1 MNRSKVTDTQFDT
14 EDRIFESQLTRSV
27 QKMNIQLGKTSIVIV
42 CGATAVLAIVY
53 WVKQRKTKQ
62 TKPEVKSSVNG
73 ELICEPIET
82 TSDDRVESVPAKTIK
97 NDTLQ
102 QILPKEWRKIGH
114 VNELFIY
121 PLKSGRGK
129 YLKESVFT
137 DYGISVNIDNRYFSL
152 RDRMFLVYNEE
163 TGEFRTS
170 RNYPTL
176 ILVTLSAVD
185 TDNVKLEAVGMP
197 SVMFKVPE
205 STVKSVSTP
214 APCLLWWGGTLECL
228 DCGSEVAKWISKFLT
243 GTNNGLRL
251 GCATGRRNIDS
262 AEQEPWENFDDV
274 YATLKNTSTGLSSDL
289 GSYMVMSESSVH
301 ELNQKMDRPGLAL
314 QFRPNIVIAGPEP
327 FAEDNWDWIKIGE
340 GVVIRNVKPYSSFR
354 GQRNPQR
361 VQVEGK
367 APTMGIYCGI
377 YQTGNVQVGDDVYIN
392 QPSSEKYV
400 KTNRSVRSEDQGYE
414 SQHFLDQ
421 EAIMNNHNFGNNGL
435 S

>member
-1 MNRSKVTDTQFDT
+1 
-14 EDRIFESQLTRSV
+14 
-27 QKMNIQLGKTSIVIV
+27 MNIQLSKTSIIIM
-42 CGATAVLAIVY
+42 CGATAVLTIVY
-53 WVKQRKTKQ
+53 WVKRRNTKQ
-62 TKPEVKSSVNG
+62 TKSEQDSSVNG
-73 ELICEPIET
+73 ELISEPIET
-82 TSDDRVESVPAKTIK
+82 TSNDRSESVPAKTTK

-102 QILPKEWRKIGH
+102 QIIPKEWRKIGH

-129 YLKESVFT
+129 YLKDSVFT
-137 DYGISVNIDNRYFSL
+137 DYGISMSIDDRYFLL

-185 TDNVKLEAVGMP
+185 TAHVKLEAVGMP
-197 SVMFKVPE
+197 SVTFKVPE

-214 APCLLWWGGTLECL
+214 APCLLWWGGTLQCL

-251 GCATGRRNIDS
+251 GCAVGKTNIDS
-262 AEQEPWENFDDV
+262 AEQEPWENFDEV
-274 YATLKNTSTGLSSDL
+274 YATLKNTGAGLSSDL
-289 GSYMVMSESSVH
+289 ASYMVMSESSVH

-340 GVVIRNVKPYSSFR
+340 SVVIRNVKPYLSFR

-377 YQTGNVQVGDDVYIN
+377 YQIGSVKVGDDVYIN
-392 QPSSEKYV
+392 QTSSEKFV
-400 KTNRSVRSEDQGYE
+400 KTNRSVRSGEQKYE
-414 SQHFLDQ
+414 LQRFLDQ
-421 EAIMNNHNFGNNGL
+421 ETTVNNHNFTSNGL